1 MNRQPFESPPRWWE
15 PKLSPRWVK
24 LTRGYR
30 WRQLRRGQKLVSVE
44 AHGLEYVRSAVKQGK
59 GVLIAPNHSA
69 HFDSAALYV
78 ALDKIN
84 QPVFFMAAWQVF
96 GMSNRF
102 ERWFM
107 QRLGCFSIDR
117 ESTDRQA
124 FKQAV
129 HSVQHEKHPLVIFP
143 EGDIYHVSDHVT
155 KFREGAAAIALSAAK
170 RSKRPIVVIP
180 CGIKFWYVED
190 PTEQLLELVEQL
202 EERLLLRNRTE
213 MPLPDRIYRLSE
225 AVLSLKELDYLGQ
238 ARTGTVQERI
248 AHLAEFIV
256 SRLEQ
261 QYRVKA
267 TDNTIPERVKNVRQC
282 IIREAEQFTPSETDG
297 AEPQLQKCERD
308 MDDLFFVVQLYSYP
322 GDYLRDDPSIERIA
336 ETLDKFEEDILGVE
350 LPSVRGRRK
359 VSVRFGEPIPVASG
373 TDKRRTSAELTE
385 AMQASVQKILDSFN
399 GKSTH

>member
-15 PKLSPRWVK
+15 PKLSPTWVK

-30 WRQLRRGQKLVSVE
+30 WRQLRRGQKLVKVE
-44 AHGLEYVRSAVKQGK
+44 AHGLEHVRSAVKAGS
-59 GVLIAPNHSA
+59 GVLITPNHSA
-69 HFDSAALYV
+69 HYDSAALYV

-84 QPVFFMAAWQVF
+84 QPVFFMTAWQVF

-129 HSVQHEKHPLVIFP
+129 HSVQNEKHPLVIFP

-155 KFREGAAAIALSAAK
+155 RFREGAAAIALSAAK
-170 RSKRPIVVIP
+170 RSVRSIVIIP

-190 PTEQLLELVEQL
+190 PTEQLLDLIEQL
-202 EERLLLRNRTE
+202 EERVLLRNRSE
-213 MPLPDRIYRLSE
+213 MPLSDRIYRLSE
-225 AVLSLKELDYLGQ
+225 AVLSLKELDYLGESQ
-238 ARTGTVQERI
+238 QGTVQDRI
-248 AHLAEFIV
+248 ARLAEFLV
-256 SRLEQ
+256 ARLEQ
-261 QYRVKA
+261 RYGLKA
-267 TDNTIPERVKNVRQC
+267 ADVTIPERVKNVRQR
-282 IIREAEQFTPSETDG
+282 IIRVAEELSPEEGQADEA
-297 AEPQLQKCERD
+297 QLKQYECD
-308 MDDLFFVVQLYSYP
+308 MDDLFFVIQLYSYP

-359 VSVRFGEPIPVASG
+359 VSVRFGEPIPVTAGEGKRAS
-373 TDKRRTSAELTE
+373 SSELTE
-385 AMQASVQKILDSFN
+385 LMQASVQRILDSFN
-399 GKSTH
+399 GGTA